1 MTEKEIINT
10 LRMAISE
17 VEWNYPLDYTV
28 ALEEA
33 CEG

>member
-17 VEWNYPLDYTV
+17 VERNYPLDCTV
-28 ALEEA
+28 AILTKR
-33 CEG
+33 